1 MKQEISIEK
10 LYDVIE
16 ERINNTHPLIVI
28 GGKKVKAGS
37 ALRALDESTWN
48 SLVSIDLHVMQEL
61 GIINEVDEVFTI
73 NINEDVILEMFK
85 KYDAKE

>member
-1 MKQEISIEK
+1 MKQEISVEK

-16 ERINNTHPLIVI
+16 ERINNAHPPISI

-37 ALRALDESTWN
+37 ALRGLDEGTWN
-48 SLVSIDLHVMQEL
+48 SLVSMDLHIMQEL

-73 NINEDVILEMFK
+73 NVNEDVILEMFK

>member
-1 MKQEISIEK
+1 MKQEISVEK

-16 ERINNTHPLIVI
+16 ERINNTQPLITI